1 MASTYVLQFLVSW
14 RKQTK
19 DESTKTTVGL
29 LLDQKILF
37 DSRLYMPL
45 IMVIALRPKTLKTM
59 DVRIRLTIQ

>member
-1 MASTYVLQFLVSW
+1 VSW

-37 DSRLYMPL
+37 DSGLYMPL